1 MDTMSKE
8 QRSRT
13 MAAVRS
19 KGTEPENM
27 LCDAL
32 REAGVEARRNV
43 KGLPGTP
50 DLWLPDARVAIF
62 VDGEFWHRC
71 PVHSKKVK
79 SDPDGFWREKFARNV
94 ERDRRNERDVIMA
107 GAIPVRVWECEVRRR
122 PATVAREIALLRR
135 AVVDGRTCL
144 ADLAWMAGFVDG
156 EGTVTIFAGRKVHI
170 GTPHVCV
177 ANNHYGACE
186 RFKTA
191 FGFGSVSKWSKKR
204 KRLLKWRT
212 GGARR
217 CGVVLRWLKC
227 FLVLKRPQAE
237 VVSIFGSTVQT
248 DMHRSKAISGK
259 VLKERRLILK
269 AVRSLNGRG
278 RADSWRRRLSQAA
291 RRSWKLSRG
300 IST

>member
-1 MDTMSKE
+1 
-8 QRSRT
+8 
-13 MAAVRS
+13 
-19 KGTEPENM
+19 
-27 LCDAL
+27 
-32 REAGVEARRNV
+32 
-43 KGLPGTP
+43 
-50 DLWLPDARVAIF
+50 
-62 VDGEFWHRC
+62 
-71 PVHSKKVK
+71 VK

-177 ANNHYGACE
+177 ANNHYGTCE